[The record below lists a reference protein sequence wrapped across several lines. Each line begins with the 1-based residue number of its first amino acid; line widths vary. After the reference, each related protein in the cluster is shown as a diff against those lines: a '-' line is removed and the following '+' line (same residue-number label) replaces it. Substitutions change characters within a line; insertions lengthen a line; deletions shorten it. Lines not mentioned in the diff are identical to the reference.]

1 MTSRARKK
9 RGFEH
14 SLLFP
19 LDRAE
24 RGHREKLCSFP
35 FVVSIRVCVL
45 CRFLSLHRLHARLSP
60 PSSPAKERDRTKARA
75 KSDVASVFFQRAK
88 STLINVE
95 SSIPCLRCSAISPRP
110 GTGAASLARAGMR
123 ASSRSTGY
131 GSSTQVGWLG
141 GRFSWKR
148 RATTTGVKEKNFATL
163 AMFFTGPL
171 WATRRA
177 ASVCLGLLFCEV
189 PRKRNGVSFFAR
201 LHKGQQR
208 EAARGAT
215 GQMSD

>member
-24 RGHREKLCSFP
+24 RASRKALLFS
-35 FVVSIRVCVL
+35 L
-45 CRFLSLHRLHARLSP
+45 CRFDSRLRSLSLSFTAP
-60 PSSPAKERDRTKARA
+60 PSRSSLSSLLPRQRARQN
-75 KSDVASVFFQRAK
+75 KSSSKVGRASVFFQRAK
-88 STLINVE
+88 STLVNVE
-95 SSIPCLRCSAISPRP
+95 SSIPCLRCSATSPRP